1 MTPCS
6 NSTSLPEKHLSS
18 NPDTIHPYLQKALNH
33 PDLVGAV
40 ALFNPSPSP
49 PTTWPRLL
57 PSTTNQILLYP
68 GSFNPPH
75 SGHLA
80 TIQYFADRRALLTTV
95 AFFIFCDPSSVIL
108 TKNKKHN
115 SIILPR
121 SLRNTIFY
129 QTPEL
134 TQLISEGWLHLLVGS
149 MESHISYLRILTD
162 SINGDGWRVKLVGFL
177 GGDKLSAE
185 SPPHLPPGELTAW
198 GPVDEFLIINARR
211 PVDFYTPRADTK
223 PRDLPGCTAWER
235 EEGGGETELGIPWV
249 CRALTVPGEPL
260 IRFRASQRSAS
271 NGVSSTDVRRIMCGV
286 PDERLYEHLKEH
298 VLGCGLLVDCLE
310 KYRGK
315 KGEGGQQ
322 GE

>member
-1 MTPCS
+1 LRDKSSFSPPKHCPVMAEGS
-6 NSTSLPEKHLSS
+6 NSSYSTSLLEDRFSIHL
-18 NPDTIHPYLQKALNH
+18 DTIHPYLQKTLNH
-33 PDLVGAV
+33 PGLAGTV

-49 PTTWPRLL
+49 PTTWPHLL

-75 SGHLA
+75 RGHLA
-80 TIQYFADRRALLTTV
+80 TIQYFADRRAQLTTV

-115 SIILPR
+115 SIILPG

-162 SINGDGWRVKLVGFL
+162 FINGDGWRVKLVGFL

-211 PVDFYTPRADTK
+211 PVDFYTPGVDKK

-235 EEGGGETELGIPWV
+235 EE
-249 CRALTVPGEPL
+249 
-260 IRFRASQRSAS
+260 
-271 NGVSSTDVRRIMCGV
+271 
-286 PDERLYEHLKEH
+286 
-298 VLGCGLLVDCLE
+298 
-310 KYRGK
+310 
-315 KGEGGQQ
+315 EGGD
-322 GE
+322 GKYPSVHSGWE